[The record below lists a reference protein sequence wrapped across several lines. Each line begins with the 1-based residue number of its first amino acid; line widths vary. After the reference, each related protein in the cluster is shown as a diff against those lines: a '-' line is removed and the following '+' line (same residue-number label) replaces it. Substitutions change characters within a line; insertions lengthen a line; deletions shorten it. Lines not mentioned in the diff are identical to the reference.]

1 MSGKQGQALHLF
13 FKAAR
18 RVTSKGFV
26 PDCSLPCDHFRRSLR
41 VKSSP
46 GTTSGVVIVAGV
58 KASKTD
64 EPYSRVPFPARLP
77 IVVQV

>member
-1 MSGKQGQALHLF
+1 MRSF
-13 FKAAR
+13 
-18 RVTSKGFV
+18 
-26 PDCSLPCDHFRRSLR
+26 PSLAFGLNPPPERHD
-41 VKSSP
+41 
-46 GTTSGVVIVAGV
+46 SGVVIVAGV